1 MSKLYMMVGVPG
13 CGKTTWI
20 KNQLWTNDCVV
31 VSTDFF
37 VEQHALSV
45 GSSYGEVFESY
56 MPTAVRLMTEQVVR
70 AREDGRD
77 IIWDQTSTTVATR
90 KKKLNMLPNYH
101 AIAVVFDRP
110 PAQEL
115 MRRLASRPGKIIPW
129 DVVTDM
135 INKFE
140 MPTEEEGFKE
150 IWRVP

>member
-1 MSKLYMMVGVPG
+1 MPKLYMMVGVPG

-20 KNQLWTNDCVV
+20 KNQLWTRDCVI

-37 VEQHALSV
+37 VEQYALSV
-45 GSSYGEVFESY
+45 GSTYSEVFEQY
-56 MPTAVRLMTEQVVR
+56 MPTAVKLMASQVAR
-70 AREDGRD
+70 ARDDGKD

-90 KKKLNMLPNYH
+90 KKKFNMLPDYY
-101 AIAVVFDRP
+101 AIAVVFNTP
-110 PAQEL
+110 PVQDL
-115 MRRLASRPGKIIPW
+115 VRRLNSRPGKTIPLN
-129 DVVTDM
+129 VVTDM